1 MDGGTAAPQRDDTG
15 GEPGNLADLAGA
27 VLDET
32 PRAAGRTSSGR
43 RRPTTRPENPAADA
57 DTAVP
62 GVGGGPDPADRK
74 PPAEPLTLR
83 QGLRRGGTSVFTVLL
98 ILTALDELEGAA
110 LAVLA
115 PDIRDSLGVGNGTIV
130 FLGVAAGAF
139 TVLGAVPMGWIA
151 DRFRRGPVIGVST
164 AFFAAM
170 VFLSGFA
177 MNAFMFFWTRFGA
190 GVAKSNSGPVQGSL
204 LADTYP
210 IGIRGRLG
218 ASIGVGGRLCAVLS
232 PLVVGGIAAA
242 VGGPDGWRWA
252 YYLLGLPVLIFA
264 AFAFF
269 LPEPPRGQWEKADVL
284 GEVIEDENPPPISI
298 EAAFARL
305 GRIRT
310 LKTVILAFA
319 AMGFGLFTTPV
330 LGNLFLE
337 QEYGLGAFER
347 GLVGTAGGIG
357 GLLVLPFIG
366 RYYDRRFR
374 EDPAQALRL
383 IGLLIVPS
391 ALFAPLQYFSPNPVL
406 YTVFGVPQIV
416 LLSCAFAL
424 MGPLMQT
431 IVPYRLRGL
440 GTAMASIYVFFI
452 GATGGGLV
460 SAPLIDS
467 FGPRT
472 AVLITLVPATVIGG
486 LLIMRGAGY
495 VHDDLALIVAELH
508 EEHEEHERRRARPD
522 QVPVLQLNHVDFSYG
537 QVQVL
542 FDVGLEV
549 RRGEVLALLGTNGA
563 GKSTILRL
571 IAGLAT
577 PERGVIR
584 LGGRTVTFV
593 APEQRIRLGIVS
605 LAGGAGVFP
614 GMSVRENLEMGAYIH
629 RADPEQ
635 VRARIERSLALFPQ
649 LVERAGEPASALSGG
664 QQQMLALAM
673 ALLHDPEVLLIDELS
688 LGLAPAMVA
697 ELLAVIERL
706 RAEGLAMIVV
716 EQSLNVAMSIADR
729 AIFLEK
735 GRIRFEGAAADLA
748 ERDFVRAVFLGGDAE
763 AGAADGTA
771 GSFDAERS
779 AGAAGSA
786 GSVGP
791 AGPIGSVGSV
801 GSVGKGADHG

>member
-1 MDGGTAAPQRDDTG
+1 MDGGTAAPQRDTTG
-15 GEPGNLADLAGA
+15 GESGNLADLAGA
-27 VLDET
+27 VLDEQ
-32 PRAAGRTSSGR
+32 PRQRDAQPSG
-43 RRPTTRPENPAADA
+43 TAADA
-57 DTAVP
+57 ALP
-62 GVGGGPDPADRK
+62 GVGGAPGRAPA
-74 PPAEPLTLR
+74 ANLTLR

-151 DRFRRGPVIGVST
+151 DRFRRGPVIGIST
-164 AFFAAM
+164 AFFAVM

-177 MNAFMFFWTRFGA
+177 VNAFMFFWTRFGA

-269 LPEPPRGQWEKADVL
+269 LPEPPRGQWEKTEAL
-284 GEVIEDENPPPISI
+284 GEVIEDDDPPPISI

-305 GRIRT
+305 GKIRT
-310 LKTVILAFA
+310 LKTVVLAFA

-337 QEYGLGAFER
+337 QEYGLDAFDR

-357 GLLVLPFIG
+357 GLLVLPLVG

-391 ALFAPLQYFSPNPVL
+391 ALFAPLQYFSPNAVF
-406 YTVFGVPQIV
+406 YTIFGVPQIV

-472 AVLITLVPATVIGG
+472 AVLVTLIPTTVIGG
-486 LLIMRGAGY
+486 LLIMRGANY
-495 VHDDLALIVAELH
+495 VRDDLALIEAELH
-508 EEHEEHERRRARPD
+508 EEHEEYARRQARPD
-522 QVPVLQLNHVDFSYG
+522 DIPVLQVNHVDFAYG

-542 FDVGLEV
+542 FDVGFEV

-584 LGGRTVTFV
+584 LDGRTVTFV
-593 APEQRIRLGIVS
+593 APEQRVRLGIVS

-614 GMSVRENLEMGAYIH
+614 QMTVRENLEMGAYVH
-629 RADPEQ
+629 RADAEL
-635 VRARIERSLALFPQ
+635 VKTRIERSLALFPH
-649 LVERAGEPASALSGG
+649 LAERGDERASALSGG

-706 RAEGLAMIVV
+706 KETGLAMIVV

-729 AIFLEK
+729 ALFLEK

-748 ERDFVRAVFLGGDAE
+748 ERDFVRAVFLGGDAD
-763 AGAADGTA
+763 GPVGPVGPVSADGLVGGTGVA
-771 GSFDAERS
+771 GKS
-779 AGAAGSA
+779 
-786 GSVGP
+786 
-791 AGPIGSVGSV
+791 
-801 GSVGKGADHG
+801 ADHE

>member
-1 MDGGTAAPQRDDTG
+1 MDGGTAAPQRDGTG
-15 GEPGNLADLAGA
+15 GEHGDLADLAGA
-27 VLDET
+27 VLDESPPT
-32 PRAAGRTSSGR
+32 AARRASGR
-43 RRPTTRPENPAADA
+43 SRRSAGGA
-57 DTAVP
+57 DTALP
-62 GVGGGPDPADRK
+62 GVGAAGADPAGK
-74 PPAEPLTLR
+74 PPAEGPTLR

-151 DRFRRGPVIGVST
+151 DRFRRGPVIGAST
-164 AFFAAM
+164 AFFAMM

-218 ASIGVGGRLCAVLS
+218 ASIGVSGRLCAVLS

-252 YYLLGLPVLIFA
+252 YYLLGLPVVVFA

-269 LPEPPRGQWEKADVL
+269 LPEPPRGQWEKTEVL

-337 QEYGLGAFER
+337 QEYGLDAFER
-347 GLVGTAGGIG
+347 GMVGTAGGVA
-357 GLLVLPFIG
+357 GLLVLPFVG
-366 RYYDRRFR
+366 RYYDRRFQ
-374 EDPAQALRL
+374 EDPARALRL

-391 ALFAPLQYFSPNPVL
+391 ALFAPLQFFAPNPVL
-406 YTVFGVPQIV
+406 FAVFGVPQVV

-460 SAPLIDS
+460 SAPLIDG

-472 AVLITLVPATVIGG
+472 AVLITLVPATIIGG
-486 LLIMRGAGY
+486 LLIMRGAEH
-495 VHDDLALIVAELH
+495 VHGDLALIVAELH
-508 EEHEEHERRRARPD
+508 EEQAEHARRQAEPD
-522 QVPVLQLNHVDFSYG
+522 RLPVLQVNHVDFSYG

-542 FDVGLEV
+542 YDVGFEV

-584 LGGRTVTFV
+584 LNGRTVTFV
-593 APEQRIRLGIVS
+593 APEQRVRMGIVS

-629 RADPEQ
+629 RADPDL
-635 VRARIERSLALFPQ
+635 VRERIERSLALFPR
-649 LVERAGEPASALSGG
+649 LVERADEPASALSGG

-688 LGLAPAMVA
+688 LGLAPAMVG
-697 ELLAVIERL
+697 ELLEVIERL

-729 AIFLEK
+729 ALFLEK

-748 ERDFVRAVFLGGDAE
+748 ERDFVRAVFLGGDA
-763 AGAADGTA
+763 GADT
-771 GSFDAERS
+771 SDERS
-779 AGAAGSA
+779 APGE
-786 GSVGP
+786 SV
-791 AGPIGSVGSV
+791 
-801 GSVGKGADHG
+801 DHG

>member
-1 MDGGTAAPQRDDTG
+1 MTAREIPRKAEHMDGGTAAPQRDGTG
-15 GEPGNLADLAGA
+15 GERGDLADLAGA
-27 VLDET
+27 VLDESPPT
-32 PRAAGRTSSGR
+32 AARRPSGRTR
-43 RRPTTRPENPAADA
+43 RSAGTA

-62 GVGGGPDPADRK
+62 GVGSAGADPAGK
-74 PPAEPLTLR
+74 PPAESPTLR

-151 DRFRRGPVIGVST
+151 DRFRRGPVIGAST
-164 AFFAAM
+164 AFFAVM

-218 ASIGVGGRLCAVLS
+218 ASIGVSGRLCAVLS

-252 YYLLGLPVLIFA
+252 YYLLGLPVVIFA

-269 LPEPPRGQWEKADVL
+269 LPEPPRGQWEKTDVL
-284 GEVIEDENPPPISI
+284 GEVIEDEDPPPISI

-337 QEYGLGAFER
+337 QEYGLDAFER
-347 GLVGTAGGIG
+347 GMVGTAGGVA
-357 GLLVLPFIG
+357 GLLVLPFVG
-366 RYYDRRFR
+366 RYYDRRFQ
-374 EDPAQALRL
+374 EDPARALRL

-391 ALFAPLQYFSPNPVL
+391 ALFAPLQFFAPNPVL
-406 YTVFGVPQIV
+406 FAVFGVPQVV

-460 SAPLIDS
+460 SAPLIDG

-472 AVLITLVPATVIGG
+472 AVLITLVPATIIGG
-486 LLIMRGAGY
+486 LLIMRGAEH
-495 VHDDLALIVAELH
+495 VHGDLALIVAELH
-508 EEHEEHERRRARPD
+508 EEQAEHARRQAEPD
-522 QVPVLQLNHVDFSYG
+522 RLPVLQVNHVDFSYG

-542 FDVGLEV
+542 YDVGFEV

-571 IAGLAT
+571 IAGLTT

-584 LGGRTVTFV
+584 LNGRTVTFV
-593 APEQRIRLGIVS
+593 APEQRVRMGIVS

-629 RADPEQ
+629 RADPDL
-635 VRARIERSLALFPQ
+635 VRERIERSLALFPR
-649 LVERAGEPASALSGG
+649 LVERADEPASALSGG

-688 LGLAPAMVA
+688 LGLAPAMVG
-697 ELLAVIERL
+697 ELLEVIERL

-729 AIFLEK
+729 ALFLEK

-748 ERDFVRAVFLGGDAE
+748 ERDFVRAVFLGGDA
-763 AGAADGTA
+763 GADT
-771 GSFDAERS
+771 SDERS
-779 AGAAGSA
+779 ASGK
-786 GSVGP
+786 SV
-791 AGPIGSVGSV
+791 
-801 GSVGKGADHG
+801 DHG